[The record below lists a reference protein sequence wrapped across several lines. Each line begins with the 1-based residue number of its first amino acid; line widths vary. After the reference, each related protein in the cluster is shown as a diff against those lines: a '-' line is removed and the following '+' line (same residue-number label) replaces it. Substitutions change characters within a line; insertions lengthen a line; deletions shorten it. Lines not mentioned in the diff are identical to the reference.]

1 MDIDEHELCLRVP
14 NLYAPLVLQ
23 LPYAILDAQATAKF
37 DKTTRRLTVVLP
49 LQPLSQVR
57 VELVHMR
64 LWYSILQG
72 LLMTNCVHQDEVD
85 RYLEPERRTLSPPVN
100 LEDFAGNAA

>member
-1 MDIDEHELCLRVP
+1 MP

-57 VELVHMR
+57 VELVYMR
-64 LWYSILQG
+64 LWYSILHVSF
-72 LLMTNCVHQDEVD
+72 MTRGIKQDEID
-85 RYLEPERRTLSPPVN
+85 RYLEQERRTLSPPVN
-100 LEDFAGNAA
+100 QEDFTGNTF